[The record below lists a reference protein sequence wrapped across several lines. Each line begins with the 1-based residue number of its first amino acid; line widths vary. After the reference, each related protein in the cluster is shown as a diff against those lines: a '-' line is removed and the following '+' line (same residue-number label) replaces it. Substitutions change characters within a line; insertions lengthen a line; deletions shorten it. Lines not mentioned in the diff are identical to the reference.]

1 MSYRMFPI
9 HVFNVMARL
18 IRGSSFLAFVGA
30 LFASTFLAGC
40 ATLFSGTSDD
50 IRFESDPSGAEVVID
65 GIERG
70 ETPTTVTVSRDA
82 FNDKRV
88 TLQKEGYQDEVFRL
102 RKDFATVA
110 ILNLGNFLFWGIDAL
125 SGAMFK
131 YQPTQYSQELDRAS
145 TGSLM
150 KDSDPRGAE
159 TDYEAFAIEELRDD
173 STGEVVLPD
182 HSGRVVVHD
191 SDQGV
196 AYVFE

>member
-1 MSYRMFPI
+1 MLLI
-9 HVFNVMARL
+9 HIINVMVRL
-18 IRGSSFLAFVGA
+18 IRESSLLTFAGA
-30 LFASTFLAGC
+30 LLASMLLAGC

-110 ILNLGNFLFWGIDAL
+110 VLNLGNFLFWGIDAL

-145 TGSLM
+145 TGNLM
-150 KDSDPRGAE
+150 KDSDSKGAE
-159 TDYEAFAIEELRDD
+159 THYEAFAIDELRDE

-191 SDQGV
+191 PDKGV